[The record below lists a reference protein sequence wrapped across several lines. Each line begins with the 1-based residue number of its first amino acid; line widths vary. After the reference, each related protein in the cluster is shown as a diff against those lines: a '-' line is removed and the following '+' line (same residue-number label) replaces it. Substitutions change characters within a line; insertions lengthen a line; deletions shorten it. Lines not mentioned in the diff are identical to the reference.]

1 MIIFKKQKELKKY
14 LTKLNNSLIGF
25 VPTMGAL
32 HEGHISL
39 IKKSNK
45 SCNVT
50 ICSIYVNPTQ
60 FNNTDDL
67 LKYPRTMKD
76 DIKILQE
83 NKCDILYCPE
93 DNDLYKANEKCIEY
107 RFNGIELYLEGKYR
121 PSHFNGVATVVE
133 KLLNIVN
140 PQMVFFGEK
149 DLQQLMIIKE
159 LVKQNNISTRVI
171 GCPIIREKNGLAK
184 SSRNQHLSKTDRES
198 CGIIYKQ
205 LLLFNNLF
213 KKTDLEVLKK
223 QIITNITSNKKIK
236 IEYLELVNVDTFQI
250 ENDIKNN
257 MNYAC
262 CIAVS
267 ISGVRLIDNIIL

>member
-32 HEGHISL
+32 HQGHISL
-39 IKKSNK
+39 IKRSKK
-45 SCNVT
+45 SCNIT

-93 DNDLYKANEKCIEY
+93 DNDLYEVNEKCIEY

-121 PSHFNGVATVVE
+121 PGHFNGVATVVE

-159 LVKQNNISTRVI
+159 LVKQYNISTKVI

-184 SSRNQHLSKTDRES
+184 SSRNMRLSKTDREY

-223 QIITNITSNKKIK
+223 QIITNITSNKKIE
-236 IEYLELVNVDTFQI
+236 IEYLELVNLDTFQI